1 MSSRGVSVP
10 ILAALLLAAGALSFG
25 CGQEATVTQAPSGQT
40 ADAREAAPPATAESA
55 RQGPA
60 PTAGFTGPTP
70 QPTPSPAPVPI
81 RGTTNVEIAGVA
93 MVANSQAGYP
103 CGPTVGY
110 EGGSRDHFLH
120 WTPDGSQ
127 LVFDFDENVW
137 AVDREGTRLR
147 SVVDAN
153 PGFYDP
159 GYYRDSPIPL
169 NFHYG
174 FHADVS
180 PDGSMIAYS
189 TCRYPNDSPHAED
202 DPRYG
207 FGYEIAAIG
216 IDGTMRRRLTAN
228 WEFFDSH
235 PAWSPDGTRIAFIR
249 SPTRYGD
256 FEWSR
261 ARIYTMSAD
270 GSGITDVM
278 GDVKAG
284 LSLIPPEWSPDGG
297 RLAFV
302 AGGRLHTVRSDGL
315 VLREIAR
322 TTTVPSW
329 SPDGEE
335 LAFGRSREW
344 ESTIYTAK
352 ADGTGL
358 RERWRGRANDY
369 SQPISQVSWS
379 PDGSEFLFVAG
390 GVYVVS
396 TDGSGLRRLLDQP
409 RVWWEIRLN
418 PVISNHTGRTL
429 AAWSPD
435 GSRIAVYYPE
445 DIAPLDHRDSGGQ
458 LFTIARDG
466 TDLRILVGPDKELG
480 DRGGR
485 GRRHPGMESSPE
497 GQALGPG
504 AVLGRRCR
512 R

>member
-1 MSSRGVSVP
+1 MSWGVRVP
-10 ILAALLLAAGALSFG
+10 VLAALLLAAGALSFG

-40 ADAREAAPPATAESA
+40 ADTREAASPATAESA

-60 PTAGFTGPTP
+60 PAADAAGPTP
-70 QPTPSPAPVPI
+70 QPTAVAVQAPT

-93 MVANSQAGYP
+93 IVENSQAAYP

-110 EGGSRDHFLH
+110 KGGSRDHFLH

-127 LVFDFDENVW
+127 LVFDFDETVW

-153 PGFYDP
+153 PG
-159 GYYRDSPIPL
+159 YYEDSRIPL

-235 PAWSPDGTRIAFIR
+235 PAWSPDGTRLAFIR

-270 GSGITDVM
+270 GSGIIDVS
-278 GDVKAG
+278 GDVAASSQ
-284 LSLIPPEWSPDGG
+284 LVPPAWSPDGG

-302 AGGRLHTVRSDGL
+302 AAGGLGSLYTVGSDGSDP
-315 VLREIAR
+315 RRIAWAA
-322 TTTVPSW
+322 TTAPSW

-335 LAFGRSREW
+335 LPFGWGDERE
-344 ESTIYTAK
+344 SAIYTVK
-352 ADGTGL
+352 ADGTEEQ
-358 RERWRGRANDY
+358 ERWRGRADEH
-369 SQPISQVSWS
+369 SEPISQVSWS
-379 PDGSEFLFVAG
+379 TDGTELLFVAG

-396 TDGSGLRRLLDQP
+396 TDGHRLRRLLDQP
-409 RVWWEIRLN
+409 RVWWEMGLN
-418 PVISNHTGRTL
+418 SVISNHTGRTL

-435 GSRIAVYYPE
+435 GSRIAVYYLE
-445 DIAPLDHRDSGGQ
+445 DTATRDYRDSGGQ
-458 LFTIARDG
+458 LFNIARDG
-466 TDLRILVGPDKELG
+466 TDLRILVGRDKELG
-480 DRGGR
+480 VGVDEDVGIQAW
-485 GRRHPGMESSPE
+485 HPPRKVRLLDL
-497 GQALGPG
+497 GQ
-504 AVLGRRCR
+504 C
-512 R
+512 